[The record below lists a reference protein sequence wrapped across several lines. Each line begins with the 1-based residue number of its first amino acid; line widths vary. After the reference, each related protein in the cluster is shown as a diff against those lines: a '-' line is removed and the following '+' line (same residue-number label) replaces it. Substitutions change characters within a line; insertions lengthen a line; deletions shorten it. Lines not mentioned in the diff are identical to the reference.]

1 MWFLF
6 SKVLANSLSYR
17 KLTCVSRMF
26 DSHGFVR
33 CSPFW
38 SLNPLEY
45 LPKQCF
51 SPVLSFALAG
61 NTYIHVSSLASYL
74 LVLGRQVGLIWF
86 CIFKSS
92 VLEILS
98 FSFCLVNSDC
108 DVHLPVDHSLVYSYP
123 KLFLLFFQSNQ
134 SWAWLK
140 TIFLDSYLGIFCS
153 WIYLVVEFE
162 FGHWLSPDCKSCLS
176 KSCLVFLV

>member
-6 SKVLANSLSYR
+6 SKVLANSLSYK

-26 DSHGFVR
+26 DSHGFIR

-45 LPKQCF
+45 LPKQF
-51 SPVLSFALAG
+51 SSPVLFCFGWQHLPPPFL
-61 NTYIHVSSLASYL
+61 LASYL

-92 VLEILS
+92 VPEILS

-108 DVHLPVDHSLVYSYP
+108 DVHPQFTLKCFYY
-123 KLFLLFFQSNQ
+123 FFNLINLELG
-134 SWAWLK
+134 LK
-140 TIFLDSYLGIFCS
+140 PSFSIHISVSFVLGS
-153 WIYLVVEFE
+153 T
-162 FGHWLSPDCKSCLS
+162 
-176 KSCLVFLV
+176 